1 MEEDYSFFEENFFI
15 AIRGDG
21 RTISVPRRENE
32 YAHWLSF
39 LRLDKKIGLSIMI
52 NRYCTVLNGP
62 NIFAKDGYIII
73 YPINIAEEEI
83 KKILFGVVFP
93 YKPTKEQLSSF
104 AGLYNQLEKIKVRYF
119 EKPSIYSDLDYEQ
132 IKIGLDNLKKFV
144 EKNLELL
151 SKQVDLGE
159 ERE

>member
-21 RTISVPRRENE
+21 RIISVPRKEDE
-32 YAHWLSF
+32 FIHFSPF
-39 LRLDKKIGLSIMI
+39 GRLANKIYISVSI
-52 NRYCTVLNGP
+52 NDRVTALNGP
-62 NIFAKDGYIII
+62 NIFAKEGYIII
-73 YPINIAEEEI
+73 YPINMFEEEI
-83 KKILFGVVFP
+83 REIEFGVVFP

-119 EKPSIYSDLDYEQ
+119 EKPSIDSNLDHKQ

-144 EKNLELL
+144 EKKLELL